1 MTINDS
7 INQQIVELQDI
18 IELILHNFIAT
29 SAHAG
34 SANISVYN
42 SCIHIPDSYK
52 LVEEI
57 HVQLKIGCGYKECS

>member
-1 MTINDS
+1 MSHASSSS
-7 INQQIVELQDI
+7 ISVQDI

-34 SANISVYN
+34 SANISVYY
-42 SCIHIPDSYK
+42 SCVHIPNSYK

-57 HVQLKIGCGYKECS
+57 HVHLKIGGGYKECS